1 MFKFVKKFSD
11 KHPTMSEILR
21 FLITGTIA
29 TLVEMLIMGIIIF
42 AVDPAIYSH
51 NFLNVF
57 IYGKIAQTWL
67 VVIASAVGFL
77 VGLVIN
83 YFMSTFY
90 VYKGEN
96 KFSKTARGVLLFAL
110 LSTAGLAIQS
120 FGMLL
125 LYGVLKFNEWLAK
138 ILLVIIVIAFNYIT
152 RKFFI
157 YNDKRNVIIEKVE

>member
-42 AVDPAIYSH
+42 AVDPAIYNH